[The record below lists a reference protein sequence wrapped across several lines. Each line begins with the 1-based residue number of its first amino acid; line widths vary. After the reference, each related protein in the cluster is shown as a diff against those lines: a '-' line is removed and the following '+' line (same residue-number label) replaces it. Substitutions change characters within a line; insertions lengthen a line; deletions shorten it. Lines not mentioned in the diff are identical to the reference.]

1 MNEFSEVTKRFS
13 NCRMNWI
20 GRVICLGEPA
30 FSLPGALV
38 LWSFSQRF
46 GPLTQKTALDLDVA

>member
-1 MNEFSEVTKRFS
+1 LDWPRDLPH
-13 NCRMNWI
+13 
-20 GRVICLGEPA
+20 LGEPA